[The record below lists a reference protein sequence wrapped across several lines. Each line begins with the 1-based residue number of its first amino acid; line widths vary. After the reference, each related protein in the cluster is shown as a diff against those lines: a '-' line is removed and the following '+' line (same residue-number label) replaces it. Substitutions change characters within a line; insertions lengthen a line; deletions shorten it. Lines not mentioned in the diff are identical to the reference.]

1 LHLSDE
7 KGIRVTDYQH
17 PRWLSSGVISSS
29 AAVLGALGA
38 VLVLL
43 SVAPSAASASQARL
57 FSGSFGEASS
67 TPADPY
73 PLLEAN
79 SVAVDSS
86 SHDVYVA
93 DNKNNHR
100 VEKFDSSGHF
110 LFMLGLEVNKTA
122 VEESSTRKAEE
133 DVCPATGHPGDVC
146 QAGSPGASA
155 GAFLEPQFL
164 AVDNSADPSKGD
176 LYVANT
182 GEVNEVQRV
191 TVSATGGTFTLG
203 FAGET
208 TEPIAFNAQPGIQSA
223 GSIEAALKAR
233 PKMDGIRSGGSPG
246 KFTLEFVTIS
256 ESAELGGRNVPA
268 VACNGSALSGSG
280 ASCVV
285 ETVTQGFSANLV
297 EKFDSSG
304 QPVTSWGEAG
314 ELDAAGITSPPAPV
328 AGPFRQVHGIAVD
341 PSGNLWVDAG
351 IFPGSVFEF
360 GNDGGF
366 LTGWTGETGELAVD
380 AMDNLYFSSGPVRQF
395 TSVGEEI
402 GVVAPSATEL
412 VQDNFGGGDEALD
425 VATDSLYVAG
435 HEGFEQ
441 AGTQRGVVKRYDLST
456 CHPVVTFEPPA
467 PGCGAVESFGAGLLS
482 PNSFSGHPIAV
493 DPSTDALYVADSDKG
508 RVTSFSFLT
517 VPDVVSTKP
526 TGPTSSS
533 ATLTGTVNPSGVELN
548 TGLTGCRFEWG
559 ETTAPY
565 EHSAPCDKTA
575 AQIGTGST
583 PVEVHAAIG
592 GLQAGRTYHYRIVA
606 SNANDVN
613 ASITEPSVGLDI
625 TFGPPH
631 LENVSA
637 LDVAATSATMQAQV
651 DPDDLETRIRLEYGV
666 EAGVYPQSTSVLDV
680 GSGGTLQAVPLELT
694 GLLPGTVYHYRVVA
708 ENVLGEG
715 SEAVISPD
723 HTFTTQT
730 ASTFSLP
737 DNRGWELVS
746 PIAKHG
752 AIIKA
757 PSGQEPIQAAAD
769 GSAISYTSSSPTEAN
784 AAGNADKVQV
794 LSVRSAGGWS
804 TRDIATPNA
813 VSHGGGTPPEYRVF
827 SSDLSLGVLEPEGAF
842 SPEISQEASEQT
854 PYLRTDFPAGNVSA
868 LCTVDCYR
876 PLVTGAPGF
885 ANVPPGTIFGGS
897 GSIIRGGNVRGSR
910 VGFEGASP
918 DARHIV
924 VSSNAALVE
933 GAPEG
938 SLYEWTEGRLEAINY
953 LPGGAGFAGSSRLGA
968 PGRERT
974 AVSADGSRVVWSA
987 SQTGHLYLR
996 DVSAEQTLEIDL
1008 NQGGSGIGI
1017 VRAEFKVASPDGS
1030 VVLFTDEQQLT
1041 PDSGAAAGHRDLY
1054 RCQVI
1059 TGESGELE
1067 CLLTDLSP
1075 ANGAEA
1081 ASVQGMV
1088 GASTDGSSVYFVA
1101 KGVLAH
1107 NQVDYGA
1114 GPEEAAAGGCSA
1126 GLFEAQTTATCNL
1139 YLYREGTTS
1148 FIARLSL
1155 NDNDFSG
1162 GPARVSASGQWLAL
1176 MSQRSLTGYDNR
1188 DRGSGTPVAEV
1199 YLYNAAAGSAGTMLC
1214 VSCNPSG
1221 ARPFGEEYH
1230 ELEAFVGG
1238 GINDIGAW
1246 DSRLFVAAFL
1256 PAAITAGEP
1265 GVSVYEPRSLSDSGR
1280 LFFNSVDGLVPQ
1292 DSNGTE
1298 DVYEFEP
1305 PGVGGCSGAASTF
1318 AARSGGC
1325 VALVSSGAS
1334 GQESVFVDASESG
1347 DDVFFL
1353 TAARLSPLDT
1363 DSAYD
1368 VYDAR
1373 VGGGDREPEK
1383 SIECQGDACQGFVA
1397 PPNDATPDSLTFSG
1411 PGNLKP
1417 LAPAAPV
1424 PRSKPKPKPKRC
1436 SKAKKLKHGKCA
1448 RAKKTSRRRQ
1458 AAHKTTRTRR
1468 TK

>member
-1 LHLSDE
+1 LHQTDLHLSDE
-7 KGIRVTDYQH
+7 KGMRVTDYQH
-17 PRWLSSGVISSS
+17 PRWLSSRVISSS
-29 AAVLGALGA
+29 AAVFGALGV

-67 TPADPY
+67 TSADPY
-73 PLLEAN
+73 PLLEAQ

-93 DNKNNHR
+93 DNKNKHR

-133 DVCPATGHPGDVC
+133 DVCPAAGHPGDVC
-146 QAGSPGASA
+146 QAGSPGAGA

-164 AVDNSADPSKGD
+164 AVDNSASPSKGD

-182 GEVNEVQRV
+182 GEVNEVQRITV
-191 TVSATGGTFTLG
+191 TATGGTFTLG

-208 TEPIAFNAQPGIQSA
+208 TEPIAFNAQPGILSA

-233 PKMDGIRSGGSPG
+233 PKMQGIRSGGSPG
-246 KFTLEFVTIS
+246 KFTLEFFTIG

-297 EKFDSSG
+297 EKFDPSG
-304 QPVTSWGEAG
+304 QPITSWGEAG
-314 ELDAAGITSPPAPV
+314 ELDAAGITSPPAPI
-328 AGPFRQVHGIAVD
+328 AGPFRRVHGIAVD
-341 PSGNLWVDAG
+341 PSGNLWVSAS
-351 IFPGSVFEF
+351 IFPGNVFEF
-360 GNDGGF
+360 GSDGGF
-366 LTGWTGETGELAVD
+366 LTGWTGESGELAVD
-380 AMDNLYFSSGPVRQF
+380 ATDNLYFSNGPIRQF
-395 TSVGEEI
+395 SSVGEDL
-402 GVVAPSATEL
+402 GVVAPSATEF
-412 VQDNFGGGDEALD
+412 VQDNFTGGDEALD

-441 AGTQRGVVKRYDLST
+441 TGTNRGVVKRYDLST

-482 PNSFSGHPIAV
+482 PDGAHPVAV
-493 DPSTDALYVADSDKG
+493 DPSTDALYVADSEKG

-533 ATLTGTVNPSGVELN
+533 ATLTATVNPDGVELN
-548 TGLTGCRFEWG
+548 QGLAGCRFEWG

-565 EHSAPCDKTA
+565 EHTAPCDKTA

-583 PVEVHAAIG
+583 PVEVHAAIS
-592 GLQAGRTYHYRIVA
+592 GLQAGKTYHYRIVA
-606 SNANDVN
+606 SNPNDVN

-625 TFGPPH
+625 AFGPPH
-631 LENVSA
+631 LENISA
-637 LDVAATSATMQAQV
+637 LDATATSATMQAQV
-651 DPDDLETRIRLEYGV
+651 NSNNLDTHIRLEYGT
-666 EAGVYPQSTSVLDV
+666 EAGVYPQSTSAFDI
-680 GSGGTLQAVPLELT
+680 GSGGTVQTVPLELS

-730 ASTFSLP
+730 ASAFSLP
-737 DNRGWELVS
+737 DDRGWELVS

-757 PSGQEPIQAAAD
+757 PSGEQPIQAAAD

-804 TRDIATPNA
+804 TRDIVTPNA
-813 VSHGGGTPPEYRVF
+813 VTHGAATPPEYRVF
-827 SSDLSLGVLEPEGAF
+827 SSDLSLGIVEPDGQAF
-842 SPEISQEASEQT
+842 SPEISPEASEKT
-854 PYLRTDFPAGNVSA
+854 PFLRTDFAEGNVSA

-885 ANVPPGTIFGGS
+885 ANVPPGTKFG
-897 GSIIRGGNVRGSR
+897 VA
-910 VGFEGASP
+910 FEGASA

-924 VSSNAALVE
+924 VSSGAALVE

-938 SLYEWTEGRLEAINY
+938 GLYEWTEGRLEPINY
-953 LPGGAGFAGSSRLGA
+953 LPGGVGFAGSSRLGA

-974 AVSADGSRVVWSA
+974 AVSADGARVVWSVA
-987 SQTGHLYLR
+987 PSGHLYLR
-996 DVSAEQTLEIDL
+996 DVSAEQTVELDL
-1008 NQGGSGIGI
+1008 NRGGSGTGT
-1017 VRAEFKVASPDGS
+1017 VKPVFQLASPDGS

-1041 PDSGAAAGHRDLY
+1041 PGSGAAVGHPDLY

-1075 ANGAEA
+1075 ANGGEA

-1101 KGVLAH
+1101 NGVLAH
-1107 NQVDYGA
+1107 NQVDHGA
-1114 GPEEAAAGGCSA
+1114 GPEEAAAGGCG
-1126 GLFEAQTTATCNL
+1126 GLFESQTTATCNL

-1148 FIARLSL
+1148 FIARLSS
-1155 NDNDFSG
+1155 NDRNDFSG

-1221 ARPFGEEYH
+1221 ARPVGEEYH

-1246 DSRLFVAAFL
+1246 DSRLFVAGFL

-1305 PGVGGCSGAASTF
+1305 PGVGECSAAASTF

-1325 VALVSSGAS
+1325 VALISSGAS
-1334 GQESVFVDASESG
+1334 GQESVFLDASESG

-1353 TAARLSPLDT
+1353 TTAKLSPLDT

-1383 SIECQGDACQGFVA
+1383 PVECQGDACQGFVA

-1417 LAPAAPV
+1417 LALSAPV
-1424 PRSKPKPKPKRC
+1424 PRSKPKPKPKPKRC
-1436 SKAKKLKHGKCA
+1436 PKAKKLKHGKCA
-1448 RAKKTSRRRQ
+1448 RTKKAGGRKRAT
-1458 AAHKTTRTRR
+1458 HKTTRTRR
-1468 TK
+1468 AK